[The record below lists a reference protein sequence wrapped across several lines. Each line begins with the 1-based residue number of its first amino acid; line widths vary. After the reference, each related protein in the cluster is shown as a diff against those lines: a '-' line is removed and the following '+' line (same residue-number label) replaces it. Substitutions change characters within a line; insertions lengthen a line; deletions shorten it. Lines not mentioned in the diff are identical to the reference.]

1 MLITVLAG
9 TNVRAQP
16 KIDLGNVRF
25 VSGKDFEIEAEL
37 DSTLWLTFT
46 IWKVDGPIPGAPPYY
61 QRQATPAKCYV
72 HRSRVVIEPP
82 VAQPYRPVDAALVE
96 LIAKWESYRGN
107 PYNDPAGNCTGGFG
121 NLIHLGKC
129 DDCEAEQEWKDI
141 PLAEAKKRL
150 VDKIDEYAHAVD
162 KAVKVPITD
171 NQWRALVSFC
181 YNVGIGGLN
190 NSIVLRELNAGHYDE
205 VPGALMRYVYGTDG
219 NQYPGLVNRRR
230 DEGALWRTP

>member
-1 MLITVLAG
+1 MIVTVLAG
-9 TNVRAQP
+9 TNIRAIP
-16 KIDLGNVRF
+16 KIEAGNVRF
-25 VSGKDFEIEAEL
+25 VSTAPIEIEA
-37 DSTLWLTFT
+37 DQHDKLWWVFRLF
-46 IWKVDGPIPGAPPYY
+46 KVDGPVPGAPAYMREANEAPCYAH
-61 QRQATPAKCYV
+61 AT
-72 HRSRVVIEPP
+72 RVVVEPP
-82 VAQPYRPVDAALVE
+82 VTQPYRPVDLALVE

-129 DDCEAEQEWKDI
+129 DDCDAEQEWKNI
-141 PLAEAKKRL
+141 PLAEAKSRL
-150 VDKIDEYAHAVD
+150 VDKIAEYAHAVD

-219 NQYPGLVNRRR
+219 IQYPGLVNRRR
-230 DEGALWRTP
+230 EEGALWRTP